1 MWVVW
6 VAGKREGGASLGD
19 WRPGVEAIT
28 VTKLPPDCRRGLR
41 WPLLASLSLSLSQ
54 PRSPH
59 LALLLAR
66 FVRIHDLNSIAF
78 YLPSWGPGVV
88 DDGIAEIRG
97 SGVFPPLLSL
107 SLYIYVYLLSFLPFV
122 PQIHICA
129 SLAKMQSKFSSEKR
143 RILFGVSRVFKI
155 L

>member
-1 MWVVW
+1 MQ
-6 VAGKREGGASLGD
+6 ASGIGGQGLK
-19 WRPGVEAIT
+19 P
-28 VTKLPPDCRRGLR
+28 LPSQSYHQIAVGAYVGLSS
-41 WPLLASLSLSLSQ
+41 PLTLSLSQ

-107 SLYIYVYLLSFLPFV
+107 SLYIYICISLIFPSLRPSDSYLCISREDAIEILF
-122 PQIHICA
+122 
-129 SLAKMQSKFSSEKR
+129 SEKR

>member
-1 MWVVW
+1 MQ
-6 VAGKREGGASLGD
+6 ASGIGGQGLK
-19 WRPGVEAIT
+19 P
-28 VTKLPPDCRRGLR
+28 LPSQSYHQIAVGAYVGLSS
-41 WPLLASLSLSLSQ
+41 PLTLSLSQ

-107 SLYIYVYLLSFLPFV
+107 SLYIYMYISYLSFPSSLRFIFV
-122 PQIHICA
+122 HLSRRCNRNSPLRRGEFYLA
-129 SLAKMQSKFSSEKR
+129 SPESSR
-143 RILFGVSRVFKI
+143 FCDGYWN
-155 L
+155 